1 MPAVKSFL
9 MDGEAED
16 YRNVEVKFVSGK
28 NAILTIF
35 DDNVELE
42 QVDLSKYTDKEDIH
56 AMMVEKGFEKMEGE
70 ELEQARRE
78 LAEKTAEEDARKEAL
93 AEKKREELRKRREEK
108 MAAARADE
116 EERLASARDD
126 L

>member
-108 MAAARADE
+108 LAAARADE

>member
-16 YRNVEVKFVSGK
+16 YRNVEVEFVSGK

-42 QVDLSKYTDKEDIH
+42 QVDLSQYTDKEDIH

-78 LAEKTAEEDARKEAL
+78 LAEKTAEKEAV
-93 AEKKREELRKRREEK
+93 AEKKREERRKRHEEK
-108 MAAARADE
+108 LAAARADE
-116 EERLASARDD
+116 KESLASVRDD